1 MQFRYQALQRKR
13 EPDELDAAVMLA
25 APRGWIAVFVVLIVM
40 AGACGWALLARLHV
54 TVDAPGVL
62 THPGGTSQVQSPY
75 TGMVGRV
82 LVHPAE
88 QVRAGQPVAEVTDPG
103 GTVRTVT
110 SPFAGKVISAAL
122 SPGQYVRTGAT
133 AATVERTDLPGDRL
147 VALVFVPADRAARL
161 VPGRPVRL
169 SVSTA
174 PPAVF
179 GLLRGRVT
187 SIDPYP
193 LTREGLAA
201 VAGGELAAEGFKQGG
216 QAPRLV
222 TVDLIPDPGSSSGY
236 EWSTAKTPPVR
247 LGSQTSVSASIELRT
262 QSPFELVLGR

>member
-1 MQFRYQALQRKR
+1 VQFRYQALMRKR

-82 LVHPAE
+82 LVRPAE
-88 QVRAGQPVAEVTDPG
+88 QVRAGQPVAEVTDPAG
-103 GTVRTVT
+103 HARAIT
-110 SPFAGKVISAAL
+110 SPFTGKVISAAL
-122 SPGQYVRTGAT
+122 STGQYVRTGAT
-133 AATVERTDLPGDRL
+133 VATVERTDLPGDRL
-147 VALVFVPADRAARL
+147 VALVFVPADKAARL

-201 VAGGELAAEGFKQGG
+201 VAGGELAAEGLHRG

-222 TVDLIPDPGSSSGY
+222 TVDLIPDPGSASGY
-236 EWSTAKTPPVR
+236 AWSTASAPPVR